1 MFESKS
7 IRKVLGAS
15 FAFNAILAST
25 QAGATEKNAQDS
37 IWGDETKVT
46 AGFALHTAPRYFG
59 AKGSQGH
66 LLPSVTVE
74 RGIFFADSLS
84 GVGVQYQSDNGFSAS
99 AALGYDFGR
108 ADGDSKYRN
117 GSDRLKG
124 MGAVGGATV
133 VDINLAQQIL
143 PWLAVTAEAELRTGG
158 YKRGDRYQFGLLST
172 LHQSD
177 RDTVTLSLNGHAG
190 QAKYNQTYFGV
201 TAQQSENTVFER
213 FKADQGIYAYSSELS
228 WMHQFDQHWS
238 TVASVNVMHYT
249 DQVRQSPI
257 IRQDTPV
264 TSTFG
269 VQYVF

>member
-124 MGAVGGATV
+124 MGAVGAR
-133 VDINLAQQIL
+133 Q
-143 PWLAVTAEAELRTGG
+143 
-158 YKRGDRYQFGLLST
+158 
-172 LHQSD
+172 
-177 RDTVTLSLNGHAG
+177 
-190 QAKYNQTYFGV
+190 
-201 TAQQSENTVFER
+201 
-213 FKADQGIYAYSSELS
+213 
-228 WMHQFDQHWS
+228 WS
-238 TVASVNVMHYT
+238 TSTWPSRFCPGWRSPPRQNCVLVATSVAT
-249 DQVRQSPI
+249 AIS
-257 IRQDTPV
+257 
-264 TSTFG
+264 SAC
-269 VQYVF
+269 